1 MVKKERHSFSL
12 VETIVVL
19 AIVAA
24 TAGSAVV
31 AVNSLRSL
39 ILDADT
45 RKAVSDIAWAR
56 QRTVAT
62 GGGHAV
68 VFTNAVPS
76 KYSVYRSPTG
86 RSADLTAANL
96 LKDVVMKVSLQL
108 ARVNL
113 WIYSPRGNIY
123 AENGSGGA
131 VSSFSLENQGK
142 TKNITVYYD
151 TGYIKIE

>member
-1 MVKKERHSFSL
+1 MVKKERRSFTL
-12 VETIVVL
+12 AETMVVL
-19 AIVAA
+19 VIVA
-24 TAGSAVV
+24 TMAGTTVV

-39 ILDADT
+39 ILDAET
-45 RKAVSDIAWAR
+45 RKAVSDISWAR

-62 GGGHAV
+62 NAGHAV

-76 KYSVYRSPTG
+76 KYSVYKSPTG
-86 RSADLTAANL
+86 TSADLTAENL
-96 LKDVVMKVSLQL
+96 LKDVMMKVSLQL

-151 TGYIKIE
+151 TGYTKIE

>member
-12 VETIVVL
+12 AETIVVL
-19 AIVAA
+19 AIVAVM
-24 TAGSAVV
+24 AGTTVV

-39 ILDADT
+39 ILDAET
-45 RKAVSDIAWAR
+45 RKAVSDISWAR

-62 GGGHAV
+62 NAGHAV

-76 KYSVYRSPTG
+76 KYSVYKSPTG
-86 RSADLTAANL
+86 TTADLTAANL

-113 WIYSPRGNIY
+113 WIYSPRGNMF
-123 AENGSGGA
+123 AEDGTNPVA
-131 VSSFSLENQGK
+131 SFSLENQGK

-151 TGYIKIE
+151 TGYTKIE